1 MVRRHRS
8 WLADDGVH
16 VSAEGYAAR
25 ARAVAR
31 LVRRCG

>member
-1 MVRRHRS
+1 MIERHPE

-16 VSAEGYAAR
+16 VSAAGYKAR

-31 LVRRCG
+31 HVKRCR